1 MLRSGWLNGKWR
13 ENVRLRS
20 SMMRNCGKHRDH
32 LAEPI
37 APFDI
42 FPLNVPAPRWRYHEG
57 LPGALEGRIATQTLA
72 DGTRIADLTILA
84 EVQLQDIPRFSSEDG
99 TIFFFHRVEPNVG
112 PEYAPSM
119 TYGLLSKTHVHYF
132 NLHGSLCEKPIALGT
147 TQGDGVIQETS
158 QSPFSKGITIPRLH
172 PTLRE
177 AQLFAGLEAYGLKV
191 GPGNVKSPKMPDMID
206 IEFGQSHKF
215 GYGLGALN
223 DSPISVGLPFPHVE
237 VWSRIDDEEDDPI
250 DNRAAILGF
259 E

>member
-1 MLRSGWLNGKWR
+1 MTTGCELIFGAYEQEADGVLHLVTTGQRLIPISISGSQCAFRYTDREIGLDFQCELITEPYQIGRPYINELQLDWRKSPYAPIRQSYGLWRRISWFLLDALLVWLEVTKQDQEAVMLRSGWLNGKWR

-112 PEYAPSM
+112 PEYAPIM
-119 TYGLLSKTHVHYF
+119 TY
-132 NLHGSLCEKPIALGT
+132 
-147 TQGDGVIQETS
+147 
-158 QSPFSKGITIPRLH
+158 
-172 PTLRE
+172 
-177 AQLFAGLEAYGLKV
+177 
-191 GPGNVKSPKMPDMID
+191 
-206 IEFGQSHKF
+206 
-215 GYGLGALN
+215 
-223 DSPISVGLPFPHVE
+223 
-237 VWSRIDDEEDDPI
+237 
-250 DNRAAILGF
+250 
-259 E
+259 